1 MFQGSKEYS
10 ADWRAEGNQLWHRDK
25 DLLDGRGV
33 NGSCVAVNWGQTNT
47 LDAADSQNFGA
58 FEQNFTVETN

>member
-1 MFQGSKEYS
+1 MFQGSKDT
-10 ADWRAEGNQLWHRDK
+10 ALTDGPKGNQLWHRDK